1 MLSPRE
7 AVRTL
12 PSYHPP
18 LAGRTGLRLDF
29 NENTVGCSPRVLERL
44 RQLGPEQLASYPERE
59 PVEARVA
66 DILGVAA
73 AELLLTNGVDEAIH
87 LLCET
92 YLEPGDEALIVV
104 PTYSMYRIYMMAAGA
119 QVISVPAGR
128 DFHFPADDLCNRITP
143 RTRLIAIANPNNPTG
158 TVAPPEDLLRIARS
172 APDAAVL
179 VDEAY
184 FEFYGQTMLAMRNEF
199 SNLFVA
205 RTFSKAYGLAGLR
218 IGALV
223 GDADQMR
230 AVRRVCSPYNVNA
243 VALAC
248 LPDALGDQAYI
259 RHYVSEVRES
269 RGRLERALEAS
280 GIQFWSSQ
288 ANFVLARW
296 WGLRRPLSSTCGG
309 AAFWCATVRAITV
322 VRDVCASRLAR
333 ASMLIV
339 CSPHSRKLA
348 TSLALRKEHRGDE
361 KRKHQARQQRDTDS
375 DLAHH

>member
-18 LAGRTGLRLDF
+18 LAGRDGLRLDF

-59 PVEARVA
+59 PVETTVA
-66 DILGVAA
+66 GLLGVAPP
-73 AELLLTNGVDEAIH
+73 ELLLTNGVDEAIH

-104 PTYSMYRIYMMAAGA
+104 PTYSMYRIYMMAEGTE
-119 QVISVPAGR
+119 VISVPSGK
-128 DFHFPADDLCNRITP
+128 DFVFPGDDLCNRITP

-158 TVAPPEDLLRIARS
+158 TVAPREDLLRIARAAPS
-172 APDAAVL
+172 AALL

-184 FEFYGQTMLAMRNEF
+184 FEFYGQSMLPRRPEF
-199 SNLFVA
+199 PNLFVA

-230 AVRRVCSPYNVNA
+230 TVRRVSSPYNVNA

-248 LPDALGDQAYI
+248 LPEALRDQAYI
-259 RHYVSEVRES
+259 QQYVSEVCES
-269 RGRLERALEAS
+269 RAGLERALEAS
-280 GIQFWSSQ
+280 GIQFWASQ
-288 ANFVLARW
+288 GNFVLVRV
-296 WGLRRPLSSTCGG
+296 G
-309 AAFWCATVRAITV
+309 AAASFVEHMRRRGIL
-322 VRDVCASRLAR
+322 VRDRSSDHGCEGCVRITLGPRAHADRLLTALQEALEELGIAQGASR
-333 ASMLIV
+333 
-339 CSPHSRKLA
+339 P
-348 TSLALRKEHRGDE
+348 
-361 KRKHQARQQRDTDS
+361 
-375 DLAHH
+375 